1 MKSSKPLVSI
11 IIPVY
16 NSDRYLKFCLD
27 SVVNQTY
34 DNLEIILVD
43 DESKDSSGTICD
55 EYANKYENVSVIHQK
70 NIGCG
75 FSRNTGLEVMH
86 GDYYTFVDA
95 DDYVSIRYV
104 EILVSLIE
112 EYDADMVT
120 SGTVFML
127 ETRNEIKGNDGAV
140 EEYRDS
146 ESEKYVTAPSW
157 GKLYRTS
164 SCGHVR
170 YDRASYEDVPYA
182 ALIRPYVKNVVIY
195 NKVLYVYRAYQ
206 DSITRGNFGKKTLY
220 KLHEDYLNMNRTDE
234 ASLAI
239 WIKRVEE
246 ALGTVKYRH
255 QEILYKRYI
264 RSIIDDI
271 NKLDENVLKEEVN
284 ALKKICVEFDR
295 AIECSRFRELT
306 IHMRHIVN
314 VFCSKLKV
322 TIRYNVKI
330 D

>member
-1 MKSSKPLVSI
+1 MKSNKPLVSI

-16 NSDRYLKFCLD
+16 NAEKYLKFCLD

-34 DNLEIILVD
+34 DNIEIILVD

-55 EYANKYENVSVIHQK
+55 EYANKYDNVSVIHQK

-86 GDYYTFVDA
+86 GVYYTFVDA
-95 DDYVSIRYV
+95 DDYVSLHYV
-104 EILVSLIE
+104 EKLVSLIE
-112 EYDADMVT
+112 EYDADLVT

-127 ETRNEIKGNDGAV
+127 ETRNEIKENDGTIAV
-140 EEYRDS
+140 HQNSDGDN
-146 ESEKYVTAPSW
+146 YVTAPSW

-182 ALIRPYVKNVVIY
+182 ALIRPFVKKVVNY

-220 KLHEDYLNMNRTDE
+220 RLHEDYLNIKDNDE
-234 ASLAI
+234 KSLAA
-239 WIKRVEE
+239 WIKRVVD
-246 ALGTVKYRH
+246 ALNTVKYRH
-255 QEILYKRYI
+255 QEILYKKYI
-264 RSIIDDI
+264 RKIIDDI
-271 NKLDENVLKEEVN
+271 NKLDENILKDEVID
-284 ALKKICVEFDR
+284 LKKLCGEFEKS
-295 AIECSRFRELT
+295 IECSKMRELT
-306 IHMRHIVN
+306 IHIRHAVN
-314 VFCSKLKV
+314 VLCSKIKV
-322 TIRYNVKI
+322 TIAYNVKI